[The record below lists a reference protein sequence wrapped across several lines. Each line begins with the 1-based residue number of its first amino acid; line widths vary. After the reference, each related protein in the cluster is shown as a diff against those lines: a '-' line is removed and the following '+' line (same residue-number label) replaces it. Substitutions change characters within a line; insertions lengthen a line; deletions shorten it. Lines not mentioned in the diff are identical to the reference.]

1 MIIKAT
7 TDDVNELNLL
17 VNSAYRGESSKKGW
31 TTEADLLGGI
41 RVDEEKLTELINKKD
56 SLILKYLNDE
66 NKIIACV
73 HLEKHGTKLY
83 LGMLTVTPELQS
95 KGIGKALIKE
105 SEKKARELNCS
116 SVYMSVITVRKE
128 LIDWYYRI
136 GYKNTGVKKLFP
148 SNDPRFGLPKQ
159 ILEFILLEKSLL

>member
-1 MIIKAT
+1 
-7 TDDVNELNLL
+7 
-17 VNSAYRGESSKKGW
+17 GW

-56 SLILKYLNDE
+56 SLILKYQNDE

-83 LGMLTVTPELQS
+83 LGMLTVTPDLQS

-105 SEKKARELNCS
+105 SEKKAREVNCS

-128 LIDWYYRI
+128 LIDWYFRI
-136 GYKNTGVKKLFP
+136 GYKNTGVKKPFP

-159 ILEFILLEKSLL
+159 ILEFVLLEKSLL